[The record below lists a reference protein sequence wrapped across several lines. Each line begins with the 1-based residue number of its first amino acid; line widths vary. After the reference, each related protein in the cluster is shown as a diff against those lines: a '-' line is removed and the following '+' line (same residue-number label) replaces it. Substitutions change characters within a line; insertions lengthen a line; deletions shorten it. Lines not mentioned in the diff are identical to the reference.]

1 MQKDLNFEKH
11 KSSLSYIDITIN
23 DFKIKNTFI
32 ACKNITYPLKI
43 NINSENYISK
53 T

>member
-1 MQKDLNFEKH
+1 MKKDLNFEKQ

-32 ACKNITYPLKI
+32 ACKNIEHPLSI
-43 NINSENYISK
+43 NINNEAYF
-53 T
+53 

>member
-1 MQKDLNFEKH
+1 MKKDLNFEKQ

-32 ACKNITYPLKI
+32 ASKNIEHHLKI
-43 NINSENYISK
+43 NINSEDYISK